1 MSALLSELV
10 TYLIKF
16 LAMLIFAFLGILAGK
31 KIRSNKDAKLAVEQ
45 QEKDV

>member
-16 LAMLIFAFLGILAGK
+16 FAMLVFAFLGILAGK
-31 KIRSNKDAKLAVEQ
+31 KIRSNKDARLAVEQ
-45 QEKDV
+45 HERDE